1 MAKSS
6 EARRASEKVKSR
18 AKPEIDAAMAMAKA
32 KAKAIREVKRAAVA
46 SKATLAGAGKNAWS
60 LRK

>member
-1 MAKSS
+1 MAKTSK
-6 EARRASEKVKSR
+6 ARRASEKVKSP
-18 AKPEIDAAMAMAKA
+18 AKPEIDAAMAMA